1 MIPRHVSFV
10 RGTGQSLERYPR
22 LKRGRLRIPNTLR
35 RGSSLPVY
43 GKTQYTAQDPERIAA
58 HAIGYPQGEKVALAS
73 CSQIPSFTMFCAL
86 EKAALASCSRK
97 AAHDGTALE
106 SLVACLQPLT
116 HVVIYACRSTPF
128 AGHPK
133 QREREMP
140 PAPATPTQRKTAVP
154 VHDLHDWNSR
164 PLVPV
169 LPSPAFFWRLVCNA
183 FAVFCSVAHSPKL

>member
-1 MIPRHVSFV
+1 MSFV
-10 RGTGQSLERYPR
+10 RGTGQSLERHPR

-58 HAIGYPQGEKVALAS
+58 HAIGYPQANTIFYHVLCTAAHAIGYP
-73 CSQIPSFTMFCAL
+73 QG

-116 HVVIYACRSTPF
+116 QLYTLAARHPLQGILNNERGKCRPLLLRPHKERRLSPF
-128 AGHPK
+128 MICMTG
-133 QREREMP
+133 
-140 PAPATPTQRKTAVP
+140 TAVP
-154 VHDLHDWNSR
+154 LCLCCHR
-164 PLVPV
+164 
-169 LPSPAFFWRLVCNA
+169 LPFFGV
-183 FAVFCSVAHSPKL
+183 

>member
-58 HAIGYPQGEKVALAS
+58 HAIGYPQG
-73 CSQIPSFTMFCAL
+73 